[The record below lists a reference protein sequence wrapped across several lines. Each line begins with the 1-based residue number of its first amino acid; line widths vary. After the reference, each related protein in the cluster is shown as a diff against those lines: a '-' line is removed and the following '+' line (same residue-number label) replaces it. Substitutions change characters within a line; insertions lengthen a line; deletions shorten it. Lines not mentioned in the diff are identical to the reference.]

1 MMVWRVSTDSW
12 CRRTLGG
19 LLLVVTM
26 VVGLIGGKGYASCLQ
41 AAHPTRD
48 TVNSATNARTDF
60 NMTYEQLLELD
71 FDELMA
77 LADKY
82 GVSLDELMQMPFDVQ
97 TSSASKK
104 EESVFDSPLSIS
116 VLTKEQ
122 IRLSGA
128 TSIPELLRRIPGV
141 IVREQTPGVFDL
153 HLRGLDNVPPGKFSH
168 FANNSLT
175 LVMVDGVPYYN
186 YTMGGTFWESLPV
199 SLGEIEHI
207 DIIRGASSALYG
219 ASAVSGVVNIVTG
232 NTSNQLTATADAR
245 TYLQDMKFGAHLVG
259 HVQVPLY
266 KQLRLAV
273 SQSYTLRRVNNYDAY
288 SFANGRYE
296 PYAGLTGL
304 NGKPYYN
311 PGEFIGISTSVL
323 LFNGMRSMDAHVV
336 SAQLDYMGYKFKGSV
351 RGGYQRAS
359 TRAVFMENYVT
370 PFAIRFQESGFA
382 QALLSFYGVRIQ
394 AGYSGGVNDMAI
406 TQRHPTSKSSFQ
418 QGFVNVDYAYRL
430 FGQLTVQ
437 PTLSYLHAVYD
448 DRKWDAQAKR
458 DSPTVGAGGT
468 LGGHW
473 VTSSTIGAALRL
485 DWQPLDLLRVVGAA
499 RIDKFNVP
507 NKVYPSYQF
516 AVTVKPHRH
525 HLLRVLFARANRSP
539 FIADTYLNYRGNPVM
554 NYGAVKKQK
563 GLEALAQMVA
573 LSPVPVQDEENV
585 VFQNYSGNP
594 DLSLLRSHQAE
605 LGYRMTPVKQFALDL
620 EVFGS
625 YTTGFADMA
634 QIGVA
639 VGQGPS
645 ETDPT
650 VMIPRVTQTI
660 RYENLPMKVW
670 QYGATLSLFY
680 TPIPSLRLNYFVT
693 VQRTDLKKHVQT
705 NFLGLGGEDP
715 TPLDIQ
721 HDWTPT
727 ANMGLL
733 VDYTLLDK
741 YHFSLEGYFRTKQVY
756 RRGVFSQQANA
767 KGYGIDEIPPYGF
780 MNATFT
786 WDASRHCALQF
797 SARNLFYHGR
807 EFGFADSM
815 QPLWA
820 LGLQLNL

>member
-1 MMVWRVSTDSW
+1 MVAWGISKTIQSGHVLS
-12 CRRTLGG
+12 G
-19 LLLVVTM
+19 LVLFLAVF
-26 VVGLIGGKGYASCLQ
+26 IGPLTGQ
-41 AAHPTRD
+41 ANGTTVQGTRQLFD
-48 TVNSATNARTDF
+48 TVHKAANSATDF

-71 FDELMA
+71 LNELMA

-82 GVSLDELMQMPFDVQ
+82 GVSVDELMQMPFDVQ

-104 EESVFDSPLSIS
+104 EESVFDSPLSIT

-128 TSIPELLRRIPGV
+128 TSIPELLRRVPGV

-175 LVMVDGVPYYN
+175 LVMVNGVPYYN

-199 SLGEIEHI
+199 SLSEIEHI
-207 DIIRGASSALYG
+207 DIVRGASSALYG
-219 ASAVSGVVNIVTG
+219 ASAVSGVVNIVTS
-232 NTSNQLTATADAR
+232 NTNTRLTATADVR
-245 TYLQDMKFGAHLVG
+245 TYLQDMKFGT
-259 HVQVPLY
+259 HVAGRAQIPLY
-266 KQLRLAV
+266 KQLRLGV
-273 SQSYTLRRVNNYDAY
+273 SQSYDLRRINNFNAY
-288 SFANGRYE
+288 SFNEGTYM
-296 PYAGLTGL
+296 PYVDLKGIAGKT
-304 NGKPYYN
+304 YYTLEHYLYR
-311 PGEFIGISTSVL
+311 PSAY

-336 SAQLDYMGYKFKGSV
+336 AAELDYAGYKFQANV
-351 RGGYQRAS
+351 RGGYQRAN
-359 TRAVFMENYVT
+359 TRAIFMENYVT
-370 PFAIRFQESGFA
+370 PFAMRFQESGFA
-382 QALLSFYGVRIQ
+382 QAALAFYGVHIQ
-394 AGYSGGVNDMAI
+394 AGYQGGVNNMAL
-406 TQRHPTSKSSFQ
+406 TQLHPSPKNSFQ
-418 QGFVNVDYAYRL
+418 HGFFNVDYSYR
-430 FGQLTVQ
+430 FFDQLTVQ

-448 DRKWDAQAKR
+448 DTKWDADAR
-458 DSPTVGAGGT
+458 RESPADGGGGT
-468 LGGHW
+468 LGGNRVEN
-473 VTSSTIGAALRL
+473 VTLGAALRL
-485 DWQPLDLLRVVGAA
+485 DWQPLDMLRIIAAA
-499 RIDKFNVP
+499 RIDKFNIP
-507 NKVYPSYQF
+507 NTVYPSYQF

-554 NYGAVKKQK
+554 NYGKVR
-563 GLEALAQMVA
+563 ESESMRDLAQMVA
-573 LSPVPVQDEENV
+573 LSPVPVADDEFIV
-585 VFQNYSGNP
+585 YQNYLGNHE
-594 DLSLLRSHQAE
+594 LKLLRSHQAE

-634 QIGVA
+634 QVGVA

-645 ETDPT
+645 KADST
-650 VMIPRVTQTI
+650 VMIPRVIQTI
-660 RYENLPMKVW
+660 RYENLSMKAW

-680 TPIPSLRLNYFVT
+680 TPISSLRLNYFVT
-693 VQRTDLKKHVQT
+693 VQRTDLKGYVET

-715 TPLDIQ
+715 TPKDVT

-733 VDYTLLDK
+733 VDYTLFDK

-756 RRGVFSQQANA
+756 RRGVFSEKAHANGNGVD
-767 KGYGIDEIPPYGF
+767 KIPAYGF

-786 WDASRHCALQF
+786 WDATRNCAIQL
-797 SARNLFYHGR
+797 SGRNLFYRGR

-815 QPLWA
+815 QPLLE
-820 LGLQLNL
+820 LGIQLNL